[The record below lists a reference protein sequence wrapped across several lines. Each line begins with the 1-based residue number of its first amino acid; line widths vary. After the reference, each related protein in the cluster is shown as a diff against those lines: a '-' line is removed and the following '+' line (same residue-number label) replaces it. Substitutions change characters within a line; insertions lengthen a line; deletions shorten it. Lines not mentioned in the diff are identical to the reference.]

1 VLQANCTHSCYHS
14 PGRQLQ
20 HALRL
25 GSAQLLQQWRKR
37 PPTSRPAIQAIKQAE
52 VTAAAADDA
61 SANNAHKNAGSDTAP
76 LVRRAMAEAGF
87 SQDAIE
93 RILKQYPP
101 YLSWDVKH
109 KLLPAMHQWQQC
121 LGGSFPAE
129 FERLPTL
136 LLGTPEQEVVKSQYL
151 ASIGVTSA
159 KKTPAGWHFASLKA
173 MQSKVASL
181 QAFGFTQAQ
190 ISSLVEQHPDILAS
204 KFKKTEDLLV
214 VIDKLFSCANDIQAI
229 ADVILSCRAKGLISI
244 SPSNLYHR
252 FVYFCTCLMVDDK
265 GKKRAWHRGVFVVP
279 PAELDSRLD
288 FIALQLA
295 ATLQQA
301 KAVVRRLPQIAT
313 LQSTRVGLH
322 VSQLHVLGFSSSQVK
337 DMCLKQ
343 PALLTLD
350 YTSQLQVDKWDFL
363 TCVLQLS
370 PAAIAA
376 CPHLLMSSLPNRL
389 GPRWE
394 YLQRMK
400 SCGVIK
406 FSAAHEV
413 VGSLYSKTDSNF
425 RATYGPPESSALGV
439 YDLHFQKQW
448 QRRWHYLLVDQR
460 LSIQDIGRHAAVLQI
475 DLDTLGPRWAVLMSV
490 ASSVAS
496 FRPVDH
502 LTALST
508 MSDDE
513 FASAYNDI

>member
-1 VLQANCTHSCYHS
+1 MCYHGL
-14 PGRQLQ
+14 GRQLQ
-20 HALRL
+20 HALRP
-25 GSAQLLQQWRKR
+25 GSAQLLQQWRRR
-37 PPTSRPAIQAIKQAE
+37 PSTSCPAVQAIKQAE
-52 VTAAAADDA
+52 VTAAVAVAAADDGSA
-61 SANNAHKNAGSDTAP
+61 SNAHKKADSDTAP
-76 LVRRAMAEAGF
+76 LVRQAIAEGGL

-93 RILKQYPP
+93 RILKVYPP
-101 YLSWDVKH
+101 YLNWDVEH
-109 KLLPAMHQWQQC
+109 KLLPAMHRWQQH

-129 FERLPTL
+129 FARLPTL
-136 LLGTPEQEVVKSQYL
+136 LLGTPEQEVAKSKYL
-151 ASIGVTSA
+151 ASIGVASP
-159 KKTPAGWHFASLKA
+159 KKTPSKWHCASLKT
-173 MQSKVASL
+173 MQSRVAFL

-190 ISSLVEQHPDILAS
+190 ISSLVERHPAILQCG
-204 KFKKTEDLLV
+204 FKTLEDLLV
-214 VIDKLFSCANDIQAI
+214 VIDKLFSCANDTQAI
-229 ADVILSCRAKGLISI
+229 ADVIMSCQARGLFST
-244 SPSNLYHR
+244 SPSSLYHR
-252 FVYFCTCLMVDDK
+252 FSYFCTCLMVDDK
-265 GKKRAWHRGVFVVP
+265 EKKRAWSKGVFVIE

-288 FIALQLA
+288 LIALQLA

-313 LQSTRVGLH
+313 LQSTTVGLH
-322 VSQLHVLGFSSSQVK
+322 VSQLHDLGFSSSQIK

-350 YTSQLQVDKWDFL
+350 YTSQLQVDKWAFL

-370 PAAIAA
+370 PASIAA

-400 SCGVIK
+400 SCGVIN
-406 FSAAHEV
+406 FSAAREV
-413 VGSLYSKTDSNF
+413 VRSLYSNTDSNF
-425 RATYGPPESSALGV
+425 TASYSPPESSALGV

-448 QRRWHYLLVDQR
+448 QKRWHYLLIDQQ

-475 DLDTLGPRWAVLMSV
+475 DLDTLGARWAVLTSL

-496 FRPVDH
+496 FRPTDH

-513 FASAYNDI
+513 FASAYNDMIT